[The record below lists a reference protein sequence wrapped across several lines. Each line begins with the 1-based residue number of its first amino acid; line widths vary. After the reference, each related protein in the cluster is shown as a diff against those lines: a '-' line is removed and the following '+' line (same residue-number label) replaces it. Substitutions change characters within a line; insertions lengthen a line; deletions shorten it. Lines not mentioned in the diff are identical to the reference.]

1 MPIPDFEQDGFLP
14 IGIHDCTIEEISERF
29 GRFQISDRRPSL
41 NEGLISYFRE
51 LRDANIGKYLIVNG
65 SFVTSKDNPSDIDVL
80 LVLKD
85 DVDLTGDL
93 PPFRKNA
100 FSRRYINKHYD
111 LDFHFG
117 FENDPSA
124 TNILNNFLEVK
135 YQPGKNKGILKI
147 NLC

>member
-14 IGIHDCTIEEISERF
+14 VGIHDCTIEEISERF
-29 GRFQISDRRPSL
+29 GRFQTSDRRLSL
-41 NEGLISYFRE
+41 NAGLISYFRE

-65 SFVTSKDNPSDIDVL
+65 SFVTSKDKPSDIDVL

-100 FSRRYINKHYD
+100 FSQKYINKYYK

-117 FENDPSA
+117 FDDDPS
-124 TNILNNFLEVK
+124 TTKILDIFLEVK